1 MSATTRF
8 AVRAHTLGS
17 RTTIKGS
24 TKAQIPLAALLGTW
38 SLDFSPLLT
47 QAGWALSGL
56 GGETCEIGKNG
67 VILYA
72 SEKGGEKRVTEA
84 AYPTAPIHSIHEAEC
99 SLHPFRT
106 IIAASPGALR
116 KLIGGR
122 RFDRLVWTLA
132 FEAEQRGFSAA

>member
-1 MSATTRF
+1 LPRYLE
-8 AVRAHTLGS
+8 LGPWIS
-17 RTTIKGS
+17 PPS
-24 TKAQIPLAALLGTW
+24 
-38 SLDFSPLLT
+38 SPLE
-47 QAGWALSGL
+47 AGWALSGL